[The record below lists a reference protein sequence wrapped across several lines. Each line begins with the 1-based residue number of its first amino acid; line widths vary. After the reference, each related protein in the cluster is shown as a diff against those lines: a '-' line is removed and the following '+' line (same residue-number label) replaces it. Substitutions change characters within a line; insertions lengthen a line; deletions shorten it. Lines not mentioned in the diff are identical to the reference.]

1 MKLKL
6 LRVTLGDTFTE
17 SKIYVDGVHECYTV
31 EDKDRYLEEGV
42 NEKVYGETA
51 IPRGTY
57 KVDITYSSRFKRK
70 TIEIKDVPYFTGI
83 RIHSGNSSKDS
94 EGCPIVG
101 SVNERDDD
109 DWVGG
114 SKIAEKALLAKV
126 QAALDNGEDVT
137 IEVT

>member
-1 MKLKL
+1 MGFFRK
-6 LRVTLGDTFTE
+6 
-17 SKIYVDGVHECYTV
+17 
-31 EDKDRYLEEGV
+31 EGI

-57 KVDITYSSRFKRK
+57 KVDITYSPRFGRR
-70 TIEIKDVPYFTGI
+70 TIEIKDVPHFTGI
-83 RIHSGNSSKDS
+83 RIHSGNSSIDS

-101 SVNERDDD
+101 SVNEIDDD
-109 DWVGG
+109 NWVGG
-114 SKIAEKALLAKV
+114 SKIAEKTLLAKV